1 MPISQKNGSGVSS
14 RGIVGDWQTVGHATD
29 EHTKKHDANRH
40 RRKSVNGHMR
50 TPATA
55 AVGPTNGTRLG
66 NIISVDHLR
75 RQRRRQPPHV
85 VQQGGEARPPLL
97 SSFVVRTSSAQKAP
111 ISLKRTQGPRE
122 ILGCVCVV
130 GRARK
135 LPSPRCGSTD
145 RNSNRVPPSVA
156 PSGCCWPPVSPGKLF

>member
-85 VQQGGEARPPLL
+85 VQQGGEAPPR
-97 SSFVVRTSSAQKAP
+97 SQRRIAVGSQHGA
-111 ISLKRTQGPRE
+111 IELKRTQDPRSQ
-122 ILGCVCVV
+122 
-130 GRARK
+130 RK
-135 LPSPRCGSTD
+135 AL
-145 RNSNRVPPSVA
+145 V
-156 PSGCCWPPVSPGKLF
+156 WL